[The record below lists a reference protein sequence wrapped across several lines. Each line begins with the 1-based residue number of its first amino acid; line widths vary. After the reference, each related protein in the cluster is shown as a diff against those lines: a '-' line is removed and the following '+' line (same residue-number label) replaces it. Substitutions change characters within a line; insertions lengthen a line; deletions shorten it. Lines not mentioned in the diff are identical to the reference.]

1 MLFTYAITWM
11 DCEIIIISERRFKK
25 WKYILYDFFLNSRI
39 SDRKQIDKCL
49 GYEFKKIK
57 AHHLQNRKILAR
69 KFSLPTLARL
79 NDSKKIFKSQL
90 TKEST

>member
-1 MLFTYAITWM
+1 MKVHTVW
-11 DCEIIIISERRFKK
+11 
-25 WKYILYDFFLNSRI
+25 FFFNSKI
-39 SDRKQIDKCL
+39 SDRKPIDKCL

-90 TKEST
+90 TTEST

>member
-1 MLFTYAITWM
+1 MK
-11 DCEIIIISERRFKK
+11 DRRLKK
-25 WKYILYDFFLNSRI
+25 LKYILYDFFFNSKI
-39 SDRKQIDKCL
+39 SDRKPIDKCL

-90 TKEST
+90 TTEST